1 MAITSNTISTR
12 IVSNLYVDFVADVQ
26 PITNITGAAGTCWGG
41 EIVNTMNPNT
51 AIWLKLYDNAS
62 PTNGTAPYAVV
73 YAGPGQTARFVFP
86 EGLAFGTAI
95 SAICAT
101 SPLVSTGSSP
111 ANKATI
117 KLLLA

>member
-12 IVSNLYVDFVADVQ
+12 IISNLYVDFVADVT
-26 PITNITGAAGTCWGG
+26 PITDITGAAGTCWGG
-41 EIVNTMNPNT
+41 EVVNTMNPNK
-51 AIWLKLYDNAS
+51 AMWLKLYDNAS

-73 YAGPGQTARFVFP
+73 YGQTARFVFP

-95 SAICAT
+95 SAICVT
-101 SPLVSTGSSP
+101 SPLVGVGVSP
-111 ANKATI
+111 ANRATI